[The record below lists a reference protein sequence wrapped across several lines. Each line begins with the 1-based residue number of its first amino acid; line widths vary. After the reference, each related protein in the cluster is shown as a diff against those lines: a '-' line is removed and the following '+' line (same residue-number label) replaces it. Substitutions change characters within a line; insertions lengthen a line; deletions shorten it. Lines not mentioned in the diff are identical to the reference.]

1 MNNILGWLVIIIG
14 GGFSLITCLY
24 MVVSLLAMIFYKI
37 YRKIRFHASLYD
49 WYGGMNMDILVI
61 IMGVIAVAFG
71 IAGFVNEHGGL
82 KKDKSPTDKTEQ

>member
-24 MVVSLLAMIFYKI
+24 MVVSLFTMIFYKI

-49 WYGGMNMDILVI
+49 
-61 IMGVIAVAFG
+61 
-71 IAGFVNEHGGL
+71 
-82 KKDKSPTDKTEQ
+82 